1 MEKVDGDDDYSGDDV
16 YVPAVVKVAIS
27 SLSIPPPS
35 DSKGLCSAFWMCLG
49 CASSSDPQSDLTGW
63 K

>member
-1 MEKVDGDDDYSGDDV
+1 MDVDDDDSGDDDDYSGDDV

-35 DSKGLCSAFWMCLG
+35 DSKGLGSAFWMCFW
-49 CASSSDPQSDLTGW
+49 CF
-63 K
+63 